1 MKKLLIITT
10 LLLTALLSACTNT
23 GNDTGNPVIYTT
35 LYPQYDVVKQLTETL
50 DIDVEYVLPP
60 GVSAHTFEP
69 APATIVSMMN
79 ASLII
84 YSDDELE
91 PWVSSMLQNNEFD
104 TVPIVTLSSY
114 VTLLTHEE
122 GEEDHEEDDHDHE
135 YDPHFWSDPKNMILI
150 TNAIKDELISLFPE
164 QEDLITTN
172 AASYVLQMEEIDALY
187 LDWQEHRTSDFLMH
201 GGHNSIGYMVEAY
214 NITYVNPY
222 EGFSTD
228 AEPTPLAIA
237 YMLEQMDEHNIQ
249 YLFSEKLL
257 SQTVANTIVEET
269 GATVL
274 YIYSMG
280 NVSQE
285 DYEDGI
291 TIYDMMIHNLEQY
304 KIGLGY
310 DSTTN

>member
-1 MKKLLIITT
+1 MKKILTITI
-10 LLLTALLSACTNT
+10 LLLTVLLSACTNT
-23 GNDTGNPVIYTT
+23 RNDTGNPIIYTT
-35 LYPQYDVVKQLTETL
+35 LYPQYDVVKQLTDTM

-91 PWVSSMLQNNEFD
+91 PWVSNMLQNNEFD
-104 TVPIVTLSSY
+104 AVPIVKLSTY

-122 GEEDHEEDDHDHE
+122 EEENHEEDDHDHE
-135 YDPHFWSDPKNMILI
+135 YDPHFWSDPKNMVRI
-150 TNAIKDELISLFPE
+150 TNAIRDELISLFPE
-164 QEDLITTN
+164 YEELITIN
-172 AASYVLQMEEIDALY
+172 AASYVTQMEEINALY
-187 LDWQEHRTSDFLMH
+187 IDWEANRTSDFLMH
-201 GGHNSIGYMVEAY
+201 GGHNSIGYMVDAY
-214 NITYVNPY
+214 NVTYVNPY

-228 AEPTPLAIA
+228 AEPTPQAIA
-237 YMLEQMDEHNIQ
+237 YMLEQMNEHNIQ

-291 TIYDMMIHNLEQY
+291 TIYDMMLHNLEQY

-310 DSTTN
+310 ESTTN